1 MALIKKTEVDKIEV
15 VGTFKHVQV
24 RTVTI
29 VEEDGVEI
37 SRSFHRHV
45 VVPGDDVANEEQ
57 TVKDICGVVHT
68 QELVNAYTAH
78 LEASNPK

>member
-15 VGTFKHVQV
+15 VGTFKHGHV

-45 VVPGDDVANEEQ
+45 VAPGDDVAKEEQ
-57 TVKDICGVVHT
+57 TVKDVCGAVHT
-68 QELVNAYTAH
+68 QELANAYAAH
-78 LEASNPK
+78 LEATALT